1 MILIILITVIMTV
14 VSAYLL
20 ILFHEVVFKIVRIF
34 KHKMTTNTWINMWD
48 STIGRIIMFL
58 LNMGVSSFLMNFTG
72 RGMTAGIANLFA
84 SIVISLLTKPIV
96 TRALNNV

>member
-1 MILIILITVIMTV
+1 MILIILITIIMTV

-20 ILFHEVVFKIVRIF
+20 ILFHEVMFRIVRVFK
-34 KHKMTTNTWINMWD
+34 HNMTQQMWINMWD

-58 LNMGVSSFLMNFTG
+58 LNMAVSSFLMNFTG
-72 RGMTAGIANLFA
+72 RGMTAGVANLFA
-84 SIVISLLTKPIV
+84 SIAVSLLTKPIV